1 MDNVKLYSS
10 FIKRIVTSPDPIRI
24 KLLKSSNLKIIT
36 AISEIVYN
44 IIYKNI
50 KVPTSTIVQLIK
62 FKRVFNKLISELM
75 TSYNSA
81 PHRSLGVSPMQVT
94 EDNEHELWLRQER
107 RGPHRKT
114 LLQFLE

>member
-50 KVPTSTIVQLIK
+50 KVPTSTIVQLRK
-62 FKRVFNKLISELM
+62 FKRVFNKLIS
-75 TSYNSA
+75 A
-81 PHRSLGVSPMQVT
+81 KDAVT
-94 EDNEHELWLRQER
+94 
-107 RGPHRKT
+107 RKQI
-114 LLQFLE
+114 LINNPGSVVPLSKLFK